1 MELGVGGA
9 RGQVK
14 EDIPSSDIS
23 VEQVIPHRL
32 LRHRGRK

>member
-14 EDIPSSDIS
+14 EDIPPSDIS
-23 VEQVIPHRL
+23 VEQVGIW
-32 LRHRGRK
+32 

>member
-1 MELGVGGA
+1 MELGAGGA

-23 VEQVIPHRL
+23 VEQVGIW
-32 LRHRGRK
+32 